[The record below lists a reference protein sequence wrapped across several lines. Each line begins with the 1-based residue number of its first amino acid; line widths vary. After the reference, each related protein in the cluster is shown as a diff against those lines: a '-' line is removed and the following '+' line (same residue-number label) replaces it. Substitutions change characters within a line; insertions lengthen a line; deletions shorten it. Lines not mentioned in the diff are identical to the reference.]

1 MIKNQFNY
9 KNNTFLLLVLLIS
22 VTFIK
27 AETPYANPL
36 NFEVW
41 SQFTDEFNSTL
52 STSKWDVMNKLWTS
66 GTWNVSPDNVSVNGN
81 NLNLTINHNI
91 QTISGSTVYFQS
103 GMIINKTRINEDEY
117 GYFEARIKGTS
128 VHPGSCPAFWL
139 FTRDPATTY
148 PGEVVCY
155 SEVDIVE
162 LYQTN
167 ANRYQIESNL
177 HYRKR
182 DATGT
187 ILTYM
192 AGQNPAQQNHW
203 IASWDSKDD
212 FHTYACDYRP
222 DSIIMYIDGV
232 KVYGAGKEN
241 IYWKNQTKLSMVI
254 SLGLRP
260 PFEKYDASNNRIAQ
274 ATTLAEATN
283 AGFPSTMQVDYV
295 RAWKRK
301 NITSLVNTQKEVACI
316 ISSTN
321 SVTIKGAIA
330 KKVLIYNTA
339 GQLVFDKIL
348 TSDTELIPLEH
359 GVKVV
364 KVADHTPVKVLIK

>member
-1 MIKNQFNY
+1 MQKYLFI
-9 KNNTFLLLVLLIS
+9 FLLITICFTKGFS
-22 VTFIK
+22 
-27 AETPYANPL
+27 ETPYSHPA

-41 SQFTDEFNSTL
+41 SQFTDEFNTTI
-52 STSKWDVMNKLWTS
+52 STSKWDIMNKLWTS
-66 GTWNVSPDNVSVNGN
+66 GTWNVSPNNVSIAGN

-139 FTRDPATTY
+139 FTRDPSSTY
-148 PGEVVCY
+148 PGEVICY

-162 LYQTN
+162 LYQDFY
-167 ANRYQIESNL
+167 NRKQIESNL
-177 HYRKR
+177 HYRQR
-182 DATGT
+182 DASGT
-187 ILTYM
+187 IISYM

-203 IASWDSKDD
+203 VAPWDSKDD
-212 FHTYACDYRP
+212 FHTYACDYRA

-241 IYWKNQTKLSMVI
+241 IYWKDQTKLSMVI

-260 PFEKYDASNNRIAQ
+260 PFEKYDASNNRYAQ
-274 ATTLAEATN
+274 PTTLAEATS
-283 AGFPSTMQVDYV
+283 AGFPTTMQVDYV

-301 NITSLVNTQKEVACI
+301 NITTLRRPDNDVSCI
-316 ISSTN
+316 ITGEN
-321 SVTIKGAIA
+321 KITIKGALRKNVQIFNG
-330 KKVLIYNTA
+330 I
-339 GQLVFDKIL
+339 GQMTLSQIIESDNETFHVDKGIKIIQI
-348 TSDTELIPLEH
+348 E
-359 GVKVV
+359 GNKQVKVIV
-364 KVADHTPVKVLIK
+364 K